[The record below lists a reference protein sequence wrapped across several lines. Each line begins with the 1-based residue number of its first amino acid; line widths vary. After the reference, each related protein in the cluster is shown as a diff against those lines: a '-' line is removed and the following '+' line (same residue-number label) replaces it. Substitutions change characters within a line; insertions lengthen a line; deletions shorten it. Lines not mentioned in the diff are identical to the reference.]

1 MKILKNGE
9 LQEIVTSHSLGFNI
23 SKKLFKNTP

>member
-9 LQEIVTSHSLGFNI
+9 LQEIVISYSLGFNI